1 MAYPDHKC
9 ATEIIDYI
17 GDRILFLSVS
27 GGKDSTAMALH
38 LKDMGIPYK
47 AIFIDTGWEHPSTIE
62 YVKEYL
68 PAHVGPIEI
77 IQSKGFKKMLRDRAK
92 FPNHFQRFCTGD
104 LKLNPVASFYR
115 RQDSDVVNAVGI
127 RAEESRNRSKM
138 PMWEDNSH
146 MDCEVWRPIIHF
158 TEQDVIN
165 IHHKHGVTPNPLY
178 LIGLPRV
185 GCWPCIFSTKR
196 AIRIMARETP
206 ERIDE
211 IRKLERE
218 INLRRRARKPGSPL
232 ISFFNKGKGA
242 MLIDDV
248 VTWATESQDDIELF
262 TNSDTESGCVKW
274 GLCDI
279 AHKHNAERK
288 KGRLK

>member
-1 MAYPDHKC
+1 
-9 ATEIIDYI
+9 
-17 GDRILFLSVS
+17 
-27 GGKDSTAMALH
+27 
-38 LKDMGIPYK
+38 
-47 AIFIDTGWEHPSTIE
+47 
-62 YVKEYL
+62 
-68 PAHVGPIEI
+68 
-77 IQSKGFKKMLRDRAK
+77 
-92 FPNHFQRFCTGD
+92 
-104 LKLNPVASFYR
+104 
-115 RQDSDVVNAVGI
+115 
-127 RAEESRNRSKM
+127 NRSKM
-138 PMWEDNSH
+138 PMWEDNAH

-158 TEQDVIN
+158 KEQDVIN